1 MRTQV
6 GGSFDLGESGEFEMH
21 TRLVEMVALG
31 PELRVEAQKLGHGVN
46 ESYLLVHKVLSRAF
60 RDNPEHIPAHALRD
74 HLSSRLQKYV
84 RECAA

>member
-1 MRTQV
+1 LEGVRQRPIRLDAEI
-6 GGSFDLGESGEFEMH
+6 FDMH

-46 ESYLLVHKVLSRAF
+46 ESYMLVHQVLSDAF
-60 RDNPEHIPAHALRD
+60 RENPEHIPAHALRD
-74 HLSSRLQKYV
+74 HLASRLRKYG